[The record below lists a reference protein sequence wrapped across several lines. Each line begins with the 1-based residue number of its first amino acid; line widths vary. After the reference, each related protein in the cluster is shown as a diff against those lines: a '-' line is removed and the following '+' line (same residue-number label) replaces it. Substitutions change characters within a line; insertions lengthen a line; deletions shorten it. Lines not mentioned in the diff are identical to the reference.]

1 MELSLENGSSMWLL
15 LPDEVKN
22 VDDVLSSRDYMAM
35 ITGSDAFLEENH
47 KWMKVNL
54 SVPKFDIS
62 ASVDLEP
69 TLKKM
74 GLTGIFEPLGNDFSA
89 SVDSEIPV
97 YLDSINQDTRVTMDE
112 DGVVAASY
120 MVLEFGAGAMAPP
133 DEIIDFVLDRPFV
146 FAITTQSVP
155 MFVGTV
161 NNP

>member
-1 MELSLENGSSMWLL
+1 
-15 LPDEVKN
+15 
-22 VDDVLSSRDYMAM
+22 
-35 ITGSDAFLEENH
+35 
-47 KWMKVNL
+47 
-54 SVPKFDIS
+54 
-62 ASVDLEP
+62 
-69 TLKKM
+69 
-74 GLTGIFEPLGNDFSA
+74 
-89 SVDSEIPV
+89 
-97 YLDSINQDTRVTMDE
+97 MDE